1 MHTSRTATT
10 TAGIAWLLA
19 AICSAAVAESEY
31 LNPVDGK
38 TYVAPGGF
46 KTYQPEVPRNT
57 LGQRISTIGV
67 ILLTSQADLQERTS
81 VQDLSVFLKSVE
93 AKAYEVLARNKSA
106 MVVLVQFNCAPGKC
120 AVKLASQGEAESAT
134 LQKLYAVLAG
144 VPALRTSGEAI
155 FQLQIRVG
163 A

>member
-19 AICSAAVAESEY
+19 ALCSAAVAESEY
-31 LNPVDGK
+31 QNPVDGK

-46 KTYQPEVPRNT
+46 KTYQPVVPRDT
-57 LGQRISTIGV
+57 RGQRITTTGV
-67 ILLTSQADLQERTS
+67 TLLTSQADLQERTS
-81 VQDLSVFLKSVE
+81 VQELSLFIKSAE

-120 AVKLASQGEAESAT
+120 AVKLASQGEAENAT
-134 LQKLYAVLAG
+134 LQKLYEVLTG
-144 VPALRTSGEAI
+144 LPALRTSGEAT
-155 FQLQIRVG
+155 FQVQIRVG